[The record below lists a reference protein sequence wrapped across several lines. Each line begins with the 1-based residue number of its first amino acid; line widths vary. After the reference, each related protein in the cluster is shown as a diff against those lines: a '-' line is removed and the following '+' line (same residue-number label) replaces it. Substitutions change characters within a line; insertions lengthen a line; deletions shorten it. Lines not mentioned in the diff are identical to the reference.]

1 MACLRSTNPVYK
13 QLLSV
18 DLPVRFQLPQKMK
31 NTLVK
36 YDIDKFY
43 FADIVILQLILL
55 ILGALLVN
63 AAPRPSTPIGNSEL
77 EVITTIDKREAHII
91 TTIDKRE
98 ADPIPPI
105 GTCGC

>member
-1 MACLRSTNPVYK
+1 
-13 QLLSV
+13 
-18 DLPVRFQLPQKMK
+18 MK

-43 FADIVILQLILL
+43 FADIFILQLVLL
-55 ILGALLVN
+55 ILGALLAN
-63 AAPRPSTPIGNSEL
+63 AAPRPSTPIVGNSEL

-105 GTCGC
+105 GSCGC